1 MDKLKNAKSKISK
14 KTIIQAL
21 DSSKIIVISLL
32 ILGLF
37 SYPLIL
43 VLGVSKS
50 ENVDY
55 SASQKMIKFD
65 KEEIAEIESKI
76 IYEPSFSDKADH
88 SPNPFSEQ

>member
-1 MDKLKNAKSKISK
+1 MDKLKGVKLKINK
-14 KTIIQAL
+14 KTILQAL
-21 DSSKIIVISLL
+21 DKSKIIVISLL

-43 VLGVSKS
+43 VLGNSKDA
-50 ENVDY
+50 DY
-55 SASQKMIKFD
+55 GAPQKVIKFD

-88 SPNPFSEQ
+88 SPNPFSER